1 MAKKE
6 IIFKLLAYSDAAGK
20 YNPEAPLNGN
30 EDNFYVDDD
39 LSDDIPG
46 RCQMDK
52 DVIMSDCGC
61 LMVVADGMGGMN
73 AGEVASDIAIS
84 TVKEYFAPGK
94 ITPKMAQSSV
104 ERRRY
109 LEMVIKEAD
118 KRVKKDAKENTEHE
132 GMGSTIII
140 AWIVGDKV
148 TISWCGDSRAYR
160 FNPLNGIEPLS
171 TDHSYVQELV
181 NQNVITYEDTFE
193 HPQGNIVTRSL
204 GDPNHSAK
212 PDTREFEIYNGDI
225 ILLCSDG
232 LSGVLRD
239 KKTKDHNG
247 NYYPGDNIEDI
258 ISTHTDSLT
267 QCREALMDAA
277 EKADWYDNVTVLMCK
292 IESGLS
298 NAPKKK
304 VAREEVPN
312 LHTTKTH
319 RSKTIMVSIIIAVCV
334 IGLCGTFY
342 YLGLRKGVNPNKEG
356 NVAQVDSLKLDPIIK
371 GEDIEN
377 PELLPQEDKVEKRNK
392 GETNPA
398 SNSVPKEG
406 GKRSLTNEKSREDV
420 NPKLS
425 GSHSNNSWKAVLLAE
440 LNRYTQAALKN
451 VVAETRQTIEEASD
465 DDQDKCQKYYNQVVK
480 RAEILGK
487 LRPYSGK
494 LTKRGEQIFDA
505 VLSEL
510 GNPNTYNPDFWNK
523 KIKEL
528 NKYLKSSSNPELF
541 LLTPD
546 EDGGPDE
553 SKAPDYFE

>member
-1 MAKKE
+1 MAKTE

-84 TVKEYFAPGK
+84 TVKEYFAPGM
-94 ITPKMAQSSV
+94 ISPQMAQSSA

-109 LEMVIKEAD
+109 LEQVIKDAD
-118 KRVKKDAKENTEHE
+118 RRVKADAKEIPEHE

-140 AWIVGDKV
+140 AWIVGNKV

-160 FNPLNGIEPLS
+160 FNPVNGIEPRS

-181 NQNVITYEDTFE
+181 SQNVITYEDTFE

-204 GDPNHSAK
+204 GDPNNSAK
-212 PDTREFEIYNGDI
+212 PETREFEIYNDDI

-258 ISTHTDSLT
+258 ISAHTDSLT
-267 QCREALMDAA
+267 QCREALMAAA

-292 IESGLS
+292 IESGL
-298 NAPKKK
+298 AHATKKK
-304 VAREEVPN
+304 IAREDAPN
-312 LHTTKTH
+312 PRTATTL
-319 RSKTIMVSIIIAVCV
+319 RSKIIIASIIASVCV
-334 IGLCGTFY
+334 IGLCGAFY
-342 YLGLRKGVNPNKEG
+342 YLGLRKGVNPDSDG
-356 NVAQVDSLKLDPIIK
+356 NIAQTDSLNHESIII
-371 GEDIEN
+371 GDDIEN
-377 PELLPQEDKVEKRNK
+377 PESLPKEEKEDKGYKD
-392 GETNPA
+392 ETNPTTHPALKDGGKGA
-398 SNSVPKEG
+398 STNVKPKEDAIPDIPG
-406 GKRSLTNEKSREDV
+406 N
-420 NPKLS
+420 
-425 GSHSNNSWKAVLLAE
+425 HSNNSWKAVLLAG
-440 LNRYTQAALKN
+440 LNGYSQQALRN
-451 VVAETRQTIEEASD
+451 VVAVTRQTIEEASD

-494 LTKRGEQIFDA
+494 LTKRGDQIFDA

-528 NKYLKSSSNPELF
+528 DKYLRGSSNTELF
-541 LLTPD
+541 PVKTD
-546 EDGGPDE
+546 GDGGTEEAIVSD
-553 SKAPDYFE
+553 

>member
-20 YNPEAPLNGN
+20 YNPDAPLNGN

-52 DVIMSDCGC
+52 DVILSDCGC

-94 ITPKMAQSSV
+94 ISPKMAQSSV
-104 ERRRY
+104 DRRRY
-109 LEMVIKEAD
+109 LEMVIKDAD
-118 KRVKKDAKENTEHE
+118 RRVKTDAKENPEHE

-160 FNPLNGIEPLS
+160 FNPVNGIEPLS

-181 NQNVITYEDTFE
+181 NQKVITYEDTFE

-204 GDPNHSAK
+204 GDPNNSAR
-212 PDTREFEIYNGDI
+212 PDTREYDIYNDDI
-225 ILLCSDG
+225 LLLCSDG

-267 QCREALMDAA
+267 ECREALMSAA

-292 IESGLS
+292 IESGVTS
-298 NAPKKK
+298 APKKIIK
-304 VAREEVPN
+304 GEGEISP
-312 LHTTKTH
+312 KTAKSL
-319 RSKTIMVSIIIAVCV
+319 RSRIIFASVIVAVCV
-334 IGLCGTFY
+334 MGLCGAFY
-342 YLGLRKGVNPNKEG
+342 YLGLRKGNNNPVEEG
-356 NVAQVDSLKLDPIIK
+356 NKAQIDSLASNAVII

-377 PELLPQEDKVEKRNK
+377 PEPLPEVGKNIKETDSNSNRIDKEGKKESKITPKPQEGV
-392 GETNPA
+392 A
-398 SNSVPKEG
+398 SNVSDNHG
-406 GKRSLTNEKSREDV
+406 YA
-420 NPKLS
+420 
-425 GSHSNNSWKAVLLAE
+425 SWKAVLIAE
-440 LNRYTQAALKN
+440 LNKYTQLALKN
-451 VVAETRQTIEEASD
+451 VVAATRQMIVEAGD
-465 DDQDKCQKYYNQVVK
+465 DDQEKCQTNYDQVVK
-480 RAEILGK
+480 RAQILEK

-494 LTKRGEQIFDA
+494 LTREGEKIFNA

-510 GNPNTYNPDFWNK
+510 GNPNKYTPDFWNK

-528 NKYLKSSSNPELF
+528 DSYLKVSPNIELS
-541 LLTPD
+541 PVPS
-546 EDGGPDE
+546 GGEEAYDVTGA
-553 SKAPDYFE
+553 SDYFD

>member
-1 MAKKE
+1 MAKKQ

-20 YNPEAPLNGN
+20 YNPDAPLNGN

-39 LSDDIPG
+39 LNDDIPG

-94 ITPKMAQSSV
+94 VSPKMAQSSV
-104 ERRRY
+104 ERCRY
-109 LEMVIKEAD
+109 LEMAIKDAD
-118 KRVKKDAKENTEHE
+118 RRVKTDAKENPEHE
-132 GMGSTIII
+132 GMGSTIIL

-181 NQNVITYEDTFE
+181 NQKVITYEDTFE

-204 GDPNHSAK
+204 GDPNNSAK
-212 PDTREFEIYNGDI
+212 PDTREFEIYNDDI

-247 NYYPGDNIEDI
+247 NFYPGDNIEDI
-258 ISTHTDSLT
+258 ISAHTDSLT
-267 QCREALMDAA
+267 QCREALMAAA

-298 NAPKKK
+298 QAPKKK
-304 VAREEVPN
+304 IARADVPELKN
-312 LHTTKTH
+312 TKTL
-319 RSKTIMVSIIIAVCV
+319 RTKIVIASIIIAVCV
-334 IGLCGTFY
+334 FGLCGAFY
-342 YLGLRKGVNPNKEG
+342 YLGLRKGVNTDKED
-356 NVAQVDSLKLDPIIK
+356 NIAQVDSIKQDPIII
-371 GEDIEN
+371 GEDVEN
-377 PELLPQEDKVEKRNK
+377 PESLPKEEDIDK
-392 GETNPA
+392 GSESGT
-398 SNSVPKEG
+398 NSVSKTAPKD
-406 GKRSLTNEKSREDV
+406 GKGSTTNVKPEDGV
-420 NPKLS
+420 NPTIS
-425 GSHSNNSWKAVLLAE
+425 GSHSNDTWKAVLLAG
-440 LNRYTQAALKN
+440 LNGYSQPALKN
-451 VVAETRQTIEEASD
+451 VVSITRQTIEEASD
-465 DDQDKCQKYYNQVVK
+465 DDQVKCQKYYNQVVK
-480 RAEILGK
+480 RAQILGK

-494 LTKRGEQIFDA
+494 LTRGGEQIFNA
-505 VLSEL
+505 VLLEI
-510 GNPNTYNPDFWNK
+510 GNPNTYNPDFWEK

-528 NKYLKSSSNPELF
+528 DRYLKSSNAELS
-541 LLTPD
+541 PVISGG
-546 EDGGPDE
+546 DGGTDE
-553 SKAPDYFE
+553 AGDPDYFE

>member
-1 MAKKE
+1 MTKKE
-6 IIFKLLAYSDAAGK
+6 IVFKLLAYSDAAGK
-20 YNPEAPLNGN
+20 YNPDAPLNGN

-94 ITPKMAQSSV
+94 ISPKMAQSSV

-109 LEMVIKEAD
+109 LEMVIKDAD
-118 KRVKKDAKENTEHE
+118 RRVKTDAKENPEHE
-132 GMGSTIII
+132 GMGSTIIL
-140 AWIVGDKV
+140 AWIVGDKL

-160 FNPLNGIEPLS
+160 FNPINGIEPLS

-181 NQNVITYEDTFE
+181 NQKVITYEDTFE

-204 GDPNHSAK
+204 GDPNNSAR
-212 PDTREFEIYNGDI
+212 PETREFDIYNDDI

-258 ISTHTDSLT
+258 IASHTDSLIE
-267 QCREALMDAA
+267 CREALMSAA

-298 NAPKKK
+298 SAPKKK
-304 VAREEVPN
+304 N
-312 LHTTKTH
+312 TKEAEISPLTAKSL
-319 RSKTIMVSIIIAVCV
+319 RPKIFMASVIVAVCV
-334 IGLCGTFY
+334 IGLCGAFY
-342 YLGLRKGVNPNKEG
+342 YLGLRKGIKPDEDGNK
-356 NVAQVDSLKLDPIIK
+356 AQIDSLNVSTVII
-371 GEDIEN
+371 GEDIAN
-377 PELLPQEDKVEKRNK
+377 PEPLPEESKAGKEKNATDPKSNRTDKEDKKESTATAKPQEGVVHNVSD
-392 GETNPA
+392 
-398 SNSVPKEG
+398 
-406 GKRSLTNEKSREDV
+406 
-420 NPKLS
+420 
-425 GSHSNNSWKAVLLAE
+425 NNGYTSWKAVLLAG
-440 LNRYTQAALKN
+440 LNGYSQPALKN
-451 VVAETRQTIEEASD
+451 VVSITRQTIEEASD
-465 DDQDKCQKYYNQVVK
+465 DDQDKCQKYYNKVVK
-480 RAEILGK
+480 RAQILEK

-494 LTKRGEQIFDA
+494 LTRGGKQIFND
-505 VLSEL
+505 VLSEI
-510 GNPNTYNPDFWNK
+510 GNPNTYDPDFWEK

-528 NKYLKSSSNPELF
+528 DRYLKKSSNAELF
-541 LLTPD
+541 PVNPD
-546 EDGGPDE
+546 EDGGTDE
-553 SKAPDYFE
+553 AGDPDYFE

>member
-20 YNPEAPLNGN
+20 YNPDAPLNGN

-52 DVIMSDCGC
+52 DVIMSDYGC

-94 ITPKMAQSSV
+94 ISPKMAQSSV

-109 LEMVIKEAD
+109 LEMVIKDAD
-118 KRVKKDAKENTEHE
+118 RRVKTDAKENPEHE
-132 GMGSTIII
+132 GMGSTIIL

-160 FNPLNGIEPLS
+160 FNPVNGIEPLS

-181 NQNVITYEDTFE
+181 NQKVITYEDTFE

-204 GDPNHSAK
+204 GDPNNSAR
-212 PDTREFEIYNGDI
+212 PDTREFDIYNDDI

-258 ISTHTDSLT
+258 IASHTDSLT
-267 QCREALMDAA
+267 ECREALMSAA
-277 EKADWYDNVTVLMCK
+277 EKADWYDNVTVLLCK
-292 IESGLS
+292 IESGLAH
-298 NAPKKK
+298 APKKK
-304 VAREEVPN
+304 AARVETPN
-312 LHTTKTH
+312 PHTAKTL
-319 RSKTIMVSIIIAVCV
+319 RSKIIIISIIAAVCI

-342 YLGLRKGVNPNKEG
+342 YLGLRKGVNPDNDE
-356 NVAQVDSLKLDPIIK
+356 NIAQNDSINHDPIIIGK
-371 GEDIEN
+371 DIEN
-377 PELLPQEDKVEKRNK
+377 PDSLPKEDKVGK
-392 GETNPA
+392 GKGSEANPT
-398 SNSVPKEG
+398 SSPVTKEG
-406 GKRSLTNEKSREDV
+406 GKESTTSVKPKEDV
-420 NPKLS
+420 NPNLS
-425 GSHSNNSWKAVLLAE
+425 GSQSNTSWKAVLLAG
-440 LNRYTQAALKN
+440 LNRYTQQALKN
-451 VVAETRQTIEEASD
+451 VVATTRQTIEEASD
-465 DDQDKCQKYYNQVVK
+465 DDQDKCQQYCNQVDK
-480 RAEILGK
+480 RAKILGK

-494 LTKRGEQIFDA
+494 LTRRGELIFNA

-510 GNPNTYNPDFWNK
+510 GNPNTFNPEFWDK

-528 NKYLKSSSNPELF
+528 DKYLKDSSNTELS
-541 LLTPD
+541 PVNS
-546 EDGGPDE
+546 EGDGGTDD
-553 SKAPDYFE
+553 AVVPDYFQ

>member
-6 IIFKLLAYSDAAGK
+6 IILKLLAYSDAAGK
-20 YNPEAPLNGN
+20 YNPDAPLNGN

-52 DVIMSDCGC
+52 DVIMSACGC

-94 ITPKMAQSSV
+94 ISPKMAQSSA

-109 LEMVIKEAD
+109 LEMVIKDAD
-118 KRVKKDAKENTEHE
+118 RRVKTDAKENPEHE
-132 GMGSTIII
+132 GMGSTIIL

-181 NQNVITYEDTFE
+181 NQKEITYEDTFE

-204 GDPNHSAK
+204 GDPNNSAK
-212 PDTREFEIYNGDI
+212 PDTREFEIYNDDI

-267 QCREALMDAA
+267 QCREALMVAA

-292 IESGLS
+292 IESGLA

-304 VAREEVPN
+304 VARVEVPN
-312 LHTTKTH
+312 PHAAKTL
-319 RSKTIMVSIIIAVCV
+319 RSKIIIASIIAAVCV
-334 IGLCGTFY
+334 IGLCGAFY
-342 YLGLRKGVNPNKEG
+342 YMGLRKGVHLDKDG
-356 NVAQVDSLKLDPIIK
+356 VIAQVDSIKNDSIII
-371 GEDIEN
+371 GEDIESRESL
-377 PELLPQEDKVEKRNK
+377 PEEDKVGKEREK
-392 GETNPA
+392 ETNSA
-398 SNSVPKEG
+398 SNPDPKEG
-406 GKRSLTNEKSREDV
+406 DKGSTTNVKQTEETHQ
-420 NPKLS
+420 NLS
-425 GSHSNNSWKAVLLAE
+425 GNHSNNSWKSVLLAG
-440 LNRYTQAALKN
+440 LNGYTQPALKK
-451 VVAETRQTIEEASD
+451 VVSTIRQTIEEASD
-465 DDQDKCQKYYNQVVK
+465 DDQEKCREYYNQVVK
-480 RAEILGK
+480 RAQILGK

-494 LTKRGEQIFDA
+494 LTRKGQQIFNA
-505 VLSEL
+505 VLSEI
-510 GNPNTYNPDFWNK
+510 GNPNTYNPDFWDK
-523 KIKEL
+523 KINEL
-528 NKYLKSSSNPELF
+528 NKYLNGSSNPELF
-541 LLTPD
+541 PVNTDND
-546 EDGGPDE
+546 EGSEDDG
-553 SKAPDYFE
+553 SPDYFN